1 MLSKYRLLI
10 ICLALFILFNFLT
23 EFVWAGWWTPGSP
36 GQQYLEKIGET
47 GFGATGPPQ
56 GGVLQRT
63 IFKIINYVLGFLGIV
78 FMILIIYGGFVWMTS
93 AGNDQ
98 RVTQAKKIIGN
109 AAIGL
114 AIVLISYGVTLLI
127 FRTLIEGTGG
137 G

>member
-1 MLSKYRLLI
+1 MKSRQQILLRI
-10 ICLALFILFNFLT
+10 FICLILFTSLSQISL
-23 EFVWAGWWTPGSP
+23 AGWWTPGSP

-63 IFKIINYVLGFLGIV
+63 VFKIINYVLSFLGII
-78 FMILIIYGGFVWMTS
+78 FLILIIYGGFVWMTA
-93 AGNDQ
+93 AGNEQ

-114 AIVLISYGVTLLI
+114 AIVLISYGITLLI